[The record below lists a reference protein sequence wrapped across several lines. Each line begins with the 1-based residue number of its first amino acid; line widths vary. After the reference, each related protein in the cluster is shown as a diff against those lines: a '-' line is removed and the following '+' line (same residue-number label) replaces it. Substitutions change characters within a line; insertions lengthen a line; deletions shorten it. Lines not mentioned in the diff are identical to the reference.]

1 MNAPYDGDRNQ
12 GTGDPAN
19 PPPAGQQPPHAQ
31 QYPADQQNAA
41 DPYAPDP
48 YAADPY
54 APGAQDPYAPYDQG
68 HYPPPAPDP
77 YAQGAP
83 GHYGHPAAPDPYT
96 QHAPPAHPAAPDPY
110 GQPGQQGGPGQQ
122 PYYGQPAPPQHG
134 GNEHYGQQHGQHGQ
148 QYGQPAP
155 DPYGRPAQP
164 GPDPYA
170 QPGDPYA
177 AGQQAPAAQ
186 PPQDPRSPYPAHDP
200 RSPYPP
206 HDPRAPQ
213 HPQHPQS
220 GQQHPSGQQQ
230 HPPADPRDPYG
241 HAAQAAGAPPPPYAQ
256 DPYLQDAYAPDPY
269 QRRPDPLGDALYDH
283 AAHPPPPPGS
293 QPPAQPPYQQPP
305 SPHHRPDPRLWAGPP
320 APEPDGPTRHLRYGD
335 HGAQFVGVDDLVT
348 QAVPQPEQD
357 AFADLFRDHR
367 AAEPPPA
374 GAGQQPAQPAPVP
387 PQRTRGGRVASLAR
401 SSAVMAAGT
410 LVSRVTGFLRT
421 LVISA
426 ALGVAVLGD
435 TYTVAYTLPTMIYI
449 LTIGGG
455 LNSVFV
461 PQLVR
466 AMKNDPDGGTAYA
479 NRLLTLVSVVLG
491 AMVLLAVFAAPLLIR
506 AMSVKIADDPESNE
520 VAITF
525 AQYCLPTIFF
535 MGIHV
540 VMGQILN
547 ARGSFGPMMWTPV
560 LNNVVIIATFGLFLW
575 VYGTHNSSTMGV
587 DTIPAEGVRLIGVGS
602 LLGLVVQAL
611 AMIPYLRQ
619 TGFRIR
625 PRFDWKGHGL
635 GKAAKLAK
643 WTILFVLANQAGML
657 VVTQLATWAG
667 ESASEEGHEGTGIMA
682 FQNAQLIWQ
691 MPQAIITVS
700 VMAAM
705 LPRISRAAADGD
717 PAAVRD
723 DISHGLRTSAVAI
736 VPIAFAL
743 VALGIPMCNL
753 LFAAVGVD
761 SSTSIGYVLMAFGLG
776 LIPFS
781 VQYVVLRGFYAYEDT
796 RTPFYNTLI
805 VAAVFAA
812 GSAICFVALPD
823 RHAVIGFAACYGI
836 AYLVGVGVAWRRL
849 KQRMGTDDLD
859 GAHVVRTYARLIG
872 ASIPAAL
879 AAGAAAW
886 AVTDR
891 LGQGV
896 TGSLGALIGGS
907 FVLGAVFY
915 VAARRMRIQELN
927 AMMGMVRGRL
937 GR

>member
-1 MNAPYDGDRNQ
+1 MNAPYDGDRSP
-12 GTGDPAN
+12 GTGDPAS
-19 PPPAGQQPPHAQ
+19 PPPAGPPPPPAQQQPPADPR
-31 QYPADQQNAA
+31 YAADPYAADQYAP

-48 YAADPY
+48 YAGQYTPDPY
-54 APGAQDPYAPYDQG
+54 PYAAGAQDPYATYTRG
-68 HYPPPAPDP
+68 FYLPPPADP
-77 YAQGAP
+77 YPQGDP
-83 GHYGHPAAPDPYT
+83 GHYGHPAAPDPY
-96 QHAPPAHPAAPDPY
+96 A
-110 GQPGQQGGPGQQ
+110 QPGQQGHQQ
-122 PYYGQPAPPQHG
+122 QGHQQYYGQQ
-134 GNEHYGQQHGQHGQ
+134 EGQ
-148 QYGQPAP
+148 YAP

-170 QPGDPYA
+170 QPAPADPYA
-177 AGQQAPAAQ
+177 AGPQAP
-186 PPQDPRSPYPAHDP
+186 HDP

-206 HDPRAPQ
+206 RDPRAPH
-213 HPQHPQS
+213 HPQQPQQPQ
-220 GQQHPSGQQQ
+220 GHQQQGHQQHP
-230 HPPADPRDPYG
+230 YG
-241 HAAQAAGAPPPPYAQ
+241 HPAQAAGAPSPPHAQ

-269 QRRPDPLGDALYDH
+269 QQRTDPLGDALYDH

-305 SPHHRPDPRLWAGPP
+305 SPHYRPDPRVWADPP

-348 QAVPQPEQD
+348 HAGEPAQPEPD
-357 AFADLFRDHR
+357 AFAHLFRDQR
-367 AAEPPPA
+367 APQPPPA
-374 GAGQQPAQPAPVP
+374 GARPRPAEPAPVP
-387 PQRTRGGRVASLAR
+387 PQRARGGRVASLAR

-410 LVSRVTGFLRT
+410 LVSRITGFLRT

-479 NRLLTLVSVVLG
+479 NRLLTLVSVLLG
-491 AMVLLAVFAAPLLIR
+491 GMVLVAVFAAPMLIR
-506 AMSVKIADDPESNE
+506 AMSVKIADNPESNE
-520 VAITF
+520 VAVTF

-587 DTIPAEGVRLIGVGS
+587 DTIPAEGVRLLGVGT
-602 LLGLVVQAL
+602 LLGLVVQSL

-619 TGFRIR
+619 AGFKIR

-635 GKAAKLAK
+635 GKAATLAK
-643 WTILFVLANQAGML
+643 WTFLFVLANQAGML

-667 ESASEEGHEGTGIMA
+667 ESASEEGHAGTGIMA
-682 FQNAQLIWQ
+682 FQNALLIWQ

-717 PAAVRD
+717 PTAVRD

-736 VPIAFAL
+736 VPIAFGL
-743 VALGIPMCNL
+743 VALGIPMCTL
-753 LFAAVGVD
+753 LFAAVGTD
-761 SSTSIGYVLMAFGLG
+761 AATSIGYVLMAFGLG

-805 VAAVFAA
+805 VAAVFAS
-812 GSAICFVALPD
+812 GSAMCFLVLPD
-823 RHAVIGFAACYGI
+823 RHAVIGFAASYGI
-836 AYLVGVGVAWRRL
+836 AYTVGVGVAWRRL
-849 KQRMGTDDLD
+849 KQRMGTNDLD
-859 GAHVVRTYARLIG
+859 GAHVVRTYARLVG

-879 AAGAAAW
+879 AGGATAY

-896 TGSLGALIGGS
+896 AGSLSAIVGGAL
-907 FVLGAVFY
+907 VLGAVFY

>member
-1 MNAPYDGDRNQ
+1 MNAPYDGDRSQ

-19 PPPAGQQPPHAQ
+19 LPPAGSPPPAHQQP
-31 QYPADQQNAA
+31 PADQQNA

-48 YAADPY
+48 YAQ
-54 APGAQDPYAPYDQG
+54 GGQDPYAQYQQE
-68 HYPPPAPDP
+68 HYAPPAADP
-77 YAQGAP
+77 YGQGAP
-83 GHYGHPAAPDPYT
+83 GHYAHPAAPDPYA
-96 QHAPPAHPAAPDPY
+96 QQAPPAHPAAPDPY
-110 GQPGQQGGPGQQ
+110 AQPGQPPQHGQPPPYGRPQPPQQGHPGQ
-122 PYYGQPAPPQHG
+122 YAQPAPPGQPGHQGPHHG
-134 GNEHYGQQHGQHGQ
+134 GR
-148 QYGQPAP
+148 PAP
-155 DPYGRPAQP
+155 DPYGHP
-164 GPDPYA
+164 GQDPYA
-170 QPGDPYA
+170 QPADPYAADPYA
-177 AGQQAPAAQ
+177 AGPYAAGPQAPA
-186 PPQDPRSPYPAHDP
+186 PQAPHDP
-200 RSPYPP
+200 RSPYRQG
-206 HDPRAPQ
+206 DPRDPHYPQQPQ
-213 HPQHPQS
+213 HPRGGRPQHP
-220 GQQHPSGQQQ
+220 
-230 HPPADPRDPYG
+230 DPRDPYG
-241 HAAQAAGAPPPPYAQ
+241 QAAAQAPGPPSPPYPQ

-269 QRRPDPLGDALYDH
+269 QQRPDPLGDALYDH

-293 QPPAQPPYQQPP
+293 QPAAQPPYQQPP
-305 SPHHRPDPRLWAGPP
+305 SPHYRPDPRLWANPP
-320 APEPDGPTRHLRYGD
+320 APEPDGATRHLRYGD
-335 HGAQFVGVDDLVT
+335 QTTQFVSIDDLVT
-348 QAVPQPEQD
+348 GAGQQIQPEPD
-357 AFADLFRDHR
+357 AFAHLFRDQR
-367 AAEPPPA
+367 APQPPPA
-374 GAGQQPAQPAPVP
+374 GGGPQPAAPAPVP

-410 LVSRVTGFLRT
+410 LVSRITGFLRT

-466 AMKNDPDGGTAYA
+466 AMKNDPDGGVAYA
-479 NRLLTLVSVVLG
+479 NRLLTLVSVILG
-491 AMVLLAVFAAPLLIR
+491 GMVLLAVFAAPVLIR
-506 AMSVKIADDPESNE
+506 AMSVKIADNPNSNE
-520 VAITF
+520 VAVTF

-575 VYGTHNSSTMGV
+575 VYGTSDSSAM
-587 DTIPAEGVRLIGVGS
+587 DASTIPPEGVRLLGVGT

-611 AMIPYLRQ
+611 AMIPYLRK

-643 WTILFVLANQAGML
+643 WTFLFVLANQAGML

-667 ESASEEGHEGTGIMA
+667 ESASEVGHNGTGIMA
-682 FQNAQLIWQ
+682 FQNALLIWQ

-717 PAAVRD
+717 PTAVRD

-743 VALGIPMCNL
+743 VALGIPMCTL
-753 LFAAVGVD
+753 LFAAVGSD
-761 SSTSIGYVLMAFGLG
+761 AATSIGYVLMAFGLG

-812 GSAICFVALPD
+812 GSAICFVMLAD

-836 AYLVGVGVAWRRL
+836 AYTVGVGVAWRRL
-849 KQRMGTDDLD
+849 KQRMGTNDLD
-859 GAHVVRTYARLIG
+859 GAHVVRTYARLVG
-872 ASIPAAL
+872 ACIPAAL
-879 AAGAAAW
+879 AGGGAAW
-886 AVTDR
+886 FVTDK
-891 LGQGV
+891 LGNGV
-896 TGSLGALIGGS
+896 TGSLGALLAGS
-907 FVLGAVFY
+907 AVLGAIFY